1 MAEPFGPLRP
11 LLAPRSVAV
20 VGASDRAGNL
30 GGLAVGFLRKFG
42 FRGAVWPVNA
52 GRATVAGLPCFPSLA
67 GLPAVPDMAIVA
79 VPAESVLGVVEE
91 CIEAAV
97 PSAVVWAGGFAEGDE
112 AGRVRQERLTELCRG
127 SSVKLCG
134 PARTASASSTRR
146 SD

>member
-1 MAEPFGPLRP
+1 ELTLFPYTTLFRSARVPRAAQAGVEDALSMAEPFGPLRP

-79 VPAESVLGVVEE
+79 VPAESVL
-91 CIEAAV
+91 
-97 PSAVVWAGGFAEGDE
+97 
-112 AGRVRQERLTELCRG
+112 
-127 SSVKLCG
+127 
-134 PARTASASSTRR
+134 
-146 SD
+146 